1 MVHCMRPAD
10 ARLVVLRDNVV
21 GHDGVGHLRLRFISS
36 RRRSTNGDHVEF
48 ECHALAHAKGPPP
61 REERRTHHD
70 LVEVARFHM
79 KHGMT
84 LVCAAA
90 TAATVAATVAATAAP
105 GRERATVAA

>member
-1 MVHCMRPAD
+1 MKT
-10 ARLVVLRDNVV
+10 LVTTLN
-21 GHDGVGHLRLRFISS
+21 SS
-36 RRRSTNGDHVEF
+36 V
-48 ECHALAHAKGPPP
+48 ALAHAKGPQP

-105 GRERATVAA
+105 GRERATVAAVKRGRRR